1 MNADRTSGERMSS
14 TTITAGKLPAV
25 CAFLIFGLA
34 GCAHKPLKVHIPVA
48 TPVDLEKVAPM
59 EDGDL
64 EQVPEP
70 DVAPLQWP
78 EPPKPPVRR
87 RPAAPTEA
95 GGPAQPG
102 NEQQPP
108 ELNIGTLTTGGDAS
122 QQSLQQARD
131 LIGSVDKR
139 IASVPA
145 RVTGQ
150 QRGELRQ
157 ARNLLEQARQA
168 LNTGDAEGAMTVADK
183 ARQIMDEVERR

>member
-1 MNADRTSGERMSS
+1 MNADRTSGERMRRTSVA
-14 TTITAGKLPAV
+14 AGKLPAV

-48 TPVDLEKVAPM
+48 TPVDLEKVASM

-64 EQVPEP
+64 EEVPEP

-78 EPPKPPVRR
+78 EPPKPPARR

-95 GGPAQPG
+95 GGPTQPG
-102 NEQQPP
+102 NEQPP

-131 LIGSVDKR
+131 LIASVDRRATALPSHVANAQK
-139 IASVPA
+139 P
-145 RVTGQ
+145 Q
-150 QRGELRQ
+150 LRQ
-157 ARNLLEQARQA
+157 ARNYLEQAKQA
-168 LNTGDAEGAMTVADK
+168 LNTGDAEGAVNLANK
-183 ARQIMDEVERR
+183 ARQLMDELERR